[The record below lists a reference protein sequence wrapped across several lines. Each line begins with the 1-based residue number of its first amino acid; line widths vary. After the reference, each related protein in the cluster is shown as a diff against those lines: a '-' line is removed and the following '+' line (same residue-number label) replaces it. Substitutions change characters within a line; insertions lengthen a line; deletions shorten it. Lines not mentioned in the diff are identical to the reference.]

1 MAEKPFWVSWS
12 SEFLN
17 GIPAQPEVHDLR
29 GFEEVFGSYPQ
40 AVRTTGWQG
49 KFLEASRGVELKCLK
64 IKLGQCKRERELYF
78 MAQTTDVGMVLLCM
92 QVYIRKLITYA
103 SLR

>member
-1 MAEKPFWVSWS
+1 MAEKPIWISWS

-49 KFLEASRGVELKCLK
+49 TFFEASRGVELKCLK
-64 IKLGQCKRERELYF
+64 LKFGAMQEGEIFYGPKDRCGYGFVVYSSLYP
-78 MAQTTDVGMVLLCM
+78 QTDG
-92 QVYIRKLITYA
+92 
-103 SLR
+103 